1 MKRGNEPMKR
11 KQKEELRTKGIEELA
26 KEVEKFEGEIRQLE
40 RNISLARV
48 KDTSLLKRKSDELAI
63 IKTILGEKRYIK
75 KI

>member
-1 MKRGNEPMKR
+1 MKR

-40 RNISLARV
+40 RDISLARV

-63 IKTILGEKRYIK
+63 IKTILGEKRYITQD